1 MLFLKTKISLHSQ
14 TKTRMNHKWY
24 KWEVLLLLWMAFLLN
39 QGDRQVFNTVLPAI
53 RDALNLSDTS
63 VGLIATMFNLFYAVM
78 VPVGGWAGDRFS
90 RKWVTTISIL
100 FWSIA
105 TMFTGLAAS
114 MFWLII
120 LRSVA
125 TGGGEAFFGPA
136 NYSLLGQYHTA
147 TRARAM
153 SIHQTAYYIGVILAG
168 WLAGLIADK
177 LGWQYSFI
185 IFGAVGVFWGILMI
199 VRLKDYPKTPDQAVG
214 DGKAVPGQEA
224 TASPSLPATTGN
236 PDKPGFFDGF
246 KTVFTTPTALALTLG
261 FSGLI
266 FVITGYMTWVPAY
279 LQEEFGQSQAQAGF
293 DSMFW
298 TYVAAFIGVLLAGS
312 LSDKL
317 AVRNHGTRMMLQA
330 IGLIGGAVFLFLMG
344 GHPAL
349 WLLYIAFA
357 GWGFFRAFFDANTY
371 AILYDVTPP
380 RLHASCSS
388 AMITTGFAVGALAP
402 VVLGALKESMGSLS
416 ATFPILAVIWIV
428 CGIMMLAVARKRYN
442 KDFDK
447 NHIQ

>member
-1 MLFLKTKISLHSQ
+1 MK
-14 TKTRMNHKWY
+14 NKWY
-24 KWEVLLLLWMAFLLN
+24 KWEVLLLLWMAYLLN

-53 RDALNLSDTS
+53 RDALNLTDTS
-63 VGLIATMFNLFYAVM
+63 VGLIATIFNLFYAIM

-100 FWSIA
+100 FWSVA
-105 TMFTGLAAS
+105 TMFTGLATS
-114 MFWLII
+114 FIWLVV

-136 NYSLLGQYHTA
+136 NYSLLGQYHTD

-153 SIHQTAYYIGVILAG
+153 SLHQTAYYVGVILAG

-177 LGWQYSFI
+177 LGWKYSFI
-185 IFGAVGVFWGILMI
+185 IFGAAGIVWGILMI
-199 VRLKDYPKTPDQAVG
+199 IRLKDYPKAEE
-214 DGKAVPGQEA
+214 KAADAPKEK
-224 TASPSLPATTGN
+224 
-236 PDKPGFFDGF
+236 KPGFFDGF
-246 KTVFTTPTALALTLG
+246 KTVFTTPTALMLTIG

-279 LQEEFGQSQAQAGF
+279 LQEEFTQNQATAGF
-293 DSMFW
+293 NSMFW
-298 TYVAAFIGVLLAGS
+298 TYVAAFVGVLLAGS

-317 AVRNHGTRMMLQA
+317 ALKSRKLRMFLQG
-330 IGLIGGAVFLFLMG
+330 IGLLGGAAFLFLMG

-349 WLLYIAFA
+349 WLLYVSFA

-371 AILYDVTPP
+371 SVLYDVTPP

-388 AMITTGFAVGALAP
+388 AMITTGFAVGAFAP
-402 VVLGALKESMGSLS
+402 VVLGALKESLGSLS
-416 ATFPILAVIWIV
+416 RTFPILAVIWVV
-428 CGIMMLAVARKRYN
+428 CGVLMLIVAQARYQ
-442 KDFDK
+442 KDYDK
-447 NHIQ
+447 NLINNE

>member
-1 MLFLKTKISLHSQ
+1 MK
-14 TKTRMNHKWY
+14 RYY
-24 KWEVLLLLWMAFLLN
+24 KWEVLLLLWMAYLLN

-53 RDALNLSDTS
+53 RDALNLTDTS
-63 VGLIATMFNLFYAVM
+63 VGLIATIFNLFYAIM

-100 FWSIA
+100 FWSVA
-105 TMFTGLAAS
+105 TMFTGLATS
-114 MFWLII
+114 FMWLVV

-136 NYSLLGQYHTA
+136 NYSLLGQYHTD

-168 WLAGLIADK
+168 WLAGLIADR
-177 LGWQYSFI
+177 LGWKYSFI
-185 IFGAVGVFWGILMI
+185 IFGAAGIIWGILMI
-199 VRLKDYPKTPDQAVG
+199 LRLRDYPSTSVE
-214 DGKAVPGQEA
+214 EA
-224 TASPSLPATTGN
+224 EVRDRKPA
-236 PDKPGFFDGF
+236 FFDGF
-246 KTVFTTPTALALTLG
+246 RTVFTTPTALMLTIG

-279 LQEEFGQSQAQAGF
+279 LQEEFGQSQAAAGF
-293 DSMFW
+293 NSMFW
-298 TYVAAFIGVLLAGS
+298 TYVAAFIGVLLAGT

-317 AVRNHGTRMMLQA
+317 ASRSHKVRMQLQA
-330 IGLIGGAVFLFLMG
+330 AGLLGGAVFLFLMG

-349 WLLYIAFA
+349 WVLYASFA

-371 AILYDVTPP
+371 SVLYDVTPE

-388 AMITTGFAVGALAP
+388 AMIMTGFAVGALAP
-402 VVLGALKESMGSLS
+402 VILGALKESMGSLS
-416 ATFPILAVIWIV
+416 ATFPILAVIWVV
-428 CGIMMLAVARKRYN
+428 CSVLMFIVARTSYQKDYN
-442 KDFDK
+442 K
-447 NHIQ
+447 NH

>member
-1 MLFLKTKISLHSQ
+1 
-14 TKTRMNHKWY
+14 MNNKWY
-24 KWEVLLLLWMAFLLN
+24 KWEVLLLLWMAYLLN

-53 RDALNLSDTS
+53 RDALNLTDTS
-63 VGLIATMFNLFYAVM
+63 VGLIATIFNLFYAIM

-100 FWSIA
+100 FWSVA
-105 TMFTGLAAS
+105 TMFTGLATS
-114 MFWLII
+114 FMWLVV

-136 NYSLLGQYHTA
+136 NYSLLGQYHTD

-153 SIHQTAYYIGVILAG
+153 SIHQTAYYVGVILAG
-168 WLAGLIADK
+168 WLAGLIADR
-177 LGWQYSFI
+177 LGWKYSFI
-185 IFGAVGVFWGILMI
+185 IFGAAGIVWGVLMI
-199 VRLKDYPKTPDQAVG
+199 IRLKDYPRDPS
-214 DGKAVPGQEA
+214 
-224 TASPSLPATTGN
+224 ASPQ
-236 PDKPGFFDGF
+236 DDRKDRPGFFDGF
-246 KTVFTTPTALALTLG
+246 RTVFTTPTALMLTIG

-279 LQEEFGQSQAQAGF
+279 LQEEFAQSQAKAGF
-293 DSMFW
+293 NSMFW
-298 TYVAAFIGVLLAGS
+298 TYVAAFAGVLLAGS

-317 AVRNHGTRMMLQA
+317 ALKSRKLRMFLQG
-330 IGLIGGAVFLFLMG
+330 IGLLGGAVFLFFMG

-349 WLLYIAFA
+349 WLLYVSFA

-371 AILYDVTPP
+371 AVLYDVTPE

-388 AMITTGFAVGALAP
+388 AMIMTGFAVGAFAP

-416 ATFPILAVIWIV
+416 RTFPILAVIWVV
-428 CGIMMLAVARKRYN
+428 CGVLMLIVAQARYQ
-442 KDFDK
+442 KDYDK
-447 NHIQ
+447 NLIKHE

>member
-1 MLFLKTKISLHSQ
+1 
-14 TKTRMNHKWY
+14 MNNKWY
-24 KWEVLLLLWMAFLLN
+24 KWEVLLLLWMAYLLN

-53 RDALNLSDTS
+53 RDALNLTDTS
-63 VGLIATMFNLFYAVM
+63 VGLIATIFNLFYAIM

-100 FWSIA
+100 FWSVA
-105 TMFTGLAAS
+105 TMFTGLATS
-114 MFWLII
+114 FMWLVV

-136 NYSLLGQYHTA
+136 NYSLLGQYHTD

-153 SIHQTAYYIGVILAG
+153 SIHQTAYYVGVILAG
-168 WLAGLIADK
+168 WLAGLIADR
-177 LGWQYSFI
+177 LGWKYSFI
-185 IFGAVGVFWGILMI
+185 IFGAAGIVWGVLMI
-199 VRLKDYPKTPDQAVG
+199 IRLKDYPRDPS
-214 DGKAVPGQEA
+214 
-224 TASPSLPATTGN
+224 ASPQDDRRN
-236 PDKPGFFDGF
+236 RPGFFDGF
-246 KTVFTTPTALALTLG
+246 RTVFTTPTALMLTIG

-279 LQEEFGQSQAQAGF
+279 LQEEFAQSQAKAGF
-293 DSMFW
+293 NSMFW
-298 TYVAAFIGVLLAGS
+298 TYVAAFAGVLLAGS

-317 AVRNHGTRMMLQA
+317 ALKSRKLRMFLQG
-330 IGLIGGAVFLFLMG
+330 IGLLGGAVFLFFMG

-349 WLLYIAFA
+349 WLLYVSFA

-371 AILYDVTPP
+371 AVLYDVTPG

-388 AMITTGFAVGALAP
+388 AMIMTGFAVGAFAP

-416 ATFPILAVIWIV
+416 RTFPILAVIWVV
-428 CGIMMLAVARKRYN
+428 CGVLMLIVAQARYQ
-442 KDFDK
+442 KDYDK
-447 NHIQ
+447 NLIKHE

>member
-1 MLFLKTKISLHSQ
+1 MVKFNEKKY
-14 TKTRMNHKWY
+14 Y
-24 KWEVLLLLWMAFLLN
+24 KWEVLLLLWMAYLLN

-53 RDALNLSDTS
+53 RDALNLTDTS
-63 VGLIATMFNLFYAVM
+63 VGLIATIFNLFYAAM

-105 TMFTGLAAS
+105 TMFTGLATS
-114 MFWLII
+114 FMWLVV

-136 NYSLLGQYHTA
+136 NYSLLGQYHTD

-153 SIHQTAYYIGVILAG
+153 SIHQTAYYVGVILAG

-177 LGWQYSFI
+177 LGWKYSFI
-185 IFGAVGVFWGILMI
+185 IFGAAGIVWGLLMI
-199 VRLKDYPKTPDQAVG
+199 LRLKDYEEVKVVTDE
-214 DGKAVPGQEA
+214 K
-224 TASPSLPATTGN
+224 
-236 PDKPGFFDGF
+236 KPGFFDGF
-246 KTVFTTPTALALTLG
+246 RTVFTTPTALMLTIG

-279 LQEEFGQSQAQAGF
+279 LQEEFGQNQATAGF
-293 DSMFW
+293 NSMFW
-298 TYVAAFIGVLLAGS
+298 TYVAAFIGVLLAGT

-317 AVRNHGTRMMLQA
+317 AAKNHKIRMQLQA
-330 IGLIGGAVFLFLMG
+330 AGLLGGAVFLFLMG

-349 WLLYIAFA
+349 WLLYASFA

-371 AILYDVTPP
+371 SVLYDVTPEN
-380 RLHASCSS
+380 LHASCSS
-388 AMITTGFAVGALAP
+388 AMIMTGFAVGALAP
-402 VVLGALKESMGSLS
+402 VILGVLKESMGSLS
-416 ATFPILAVIWIV
+416 ATFPILAIIWVVCSVMMFIV
-428 CGIMMLAVARKRYN
+428 AHTSYQKDYN
-442 KDFDK
+442 N
-447 NHIQ
+447 NHI